1 MPKFETE
8 KDRREARDRNVNIAR
23 LHPGPATFVIPDRH
37 PETDVERLARI
48 EREFLDM
55 AVKHHVE
62 ARCGPLG
69 DKAIAVLVQ
78 RAIVNG

>member
-1 MPKFETE
+1 MPKFQTE
-8 KDRREARDRNVNIAR
+8 KDRREARDRNANIAR
-23 LHPGPATFVIPDRH
+23 FHPGPATYVIPDRQ

-55 AVKHHVE
+55 AVKHHVKT
-62 ARCGPLG
+62 RSGPLG

>member
-1 MPKFETE
+1 MPKYETE
-8 KDRREARDRNVNIAR
+8 KDRREARERNANIAR
-23 LHPGPATFVIPDRH
+23 FHPGPTTFVIPERQ
-37 PETDVERLARI
+37 PETDAERLARM

-55 AVKHHVE
+55 AVKHHVN
-62 ARCGPLG
+62 ARRGPLS